1 MSGFVCPNCKCESA
15 LFTATSGGAKK
26 MCEDFNCKL
35 LAKIPLDPK
44 LQALLDKGQSILDSD

>member
-1 MSGFVCPNCKCESA
+1 MSGFVCPNCKCEAA
-15 LFTATSGGAKK
+15 LFSATSGGASK

-44 LQALLDKGQSILDSD
+44 IQALIDKG